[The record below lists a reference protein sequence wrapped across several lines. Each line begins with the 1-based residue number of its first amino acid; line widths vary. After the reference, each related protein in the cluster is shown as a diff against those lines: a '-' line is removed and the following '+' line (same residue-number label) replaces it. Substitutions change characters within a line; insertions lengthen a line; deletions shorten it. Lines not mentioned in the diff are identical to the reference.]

1 MLKGSPVKKDF
12 NNFKETDLATN
23 NITSVYATSDAT
35 YSVVISSTGTVVTN
49 IKHVGTSLEIKK
61 YLFFSFIFFVLVW
74 FQRKLDF
81 LSKIEDGKI
90 ISIL

>member
-49 IKHVGTSLEIKK
+49 IKKNMV
-61 YLFFSFIFFVLVW
+61 V
-74 FQRKLDF
+74 
-81 LSKIEDGKI
+81 
-90 ISIL
+90 